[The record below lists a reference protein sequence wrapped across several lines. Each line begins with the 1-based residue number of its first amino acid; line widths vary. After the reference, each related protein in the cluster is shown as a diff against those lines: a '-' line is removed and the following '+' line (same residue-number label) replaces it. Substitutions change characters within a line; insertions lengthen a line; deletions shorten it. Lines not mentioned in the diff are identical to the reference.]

1 VHEVSETTPCCYSNA
16 VRHSVRPTH
25 APRLKAIAIDA
36 EIAGTMTVSTL
47 TTIDELAAHPFG
59 KAARIAM
66 AVLGTASAV
75 LVLMVAT
82 IYTEAAWPL
91 VLLGAALAATS
102 ARAASK
108 PSLIRLSSLGAVM
121 VAILYVGRTL

>member
-1 VHEVSETTPCCYSNA
+1 
-16 VRHSVRPTH
+16 
-25 APRLKAIAIDA
+25 
-36 EIAGTMTVSTL
+36 MTVSTI

-66 AVLGTASAV
+66 AVLGLASAV

-82 IYTEAAWPL
+82 VYTEAAWPL

-102 ARAASK
+102 VRAATK
-108 PSLIRLSSLGAVM
+108 PSLMRLASLGAVM
-121 VAILYVGRTL
+121 VAILYLGQSL